1 MIINRQRGALV
12 VLLGPALLLVTAF
25 IFVPIGITLWVSFH
39 EWSMLTPLTEMKW
52 VGFRNYVEVW
62 EDSSHVQALLNTL
75 VYVIASVVL
84 TLPLSFFIS
93 QLLYFSPL
101 RGKNSIRVLLF
112 STYVIPTSAI
122 VVIWGFL
129 YAPTYGPINQIIG
142 LFGGQG
148 PSWLSNPD
156 IALFSLVFFNVW
168 QMLGYYIIL
177 IVAGFTQIPVQ
188 LFEAAR
194 IDGANF
200 WKQTTGII
208 IPLSIPSLF
217 FVALMTVINS
227 VQVFDPIY
235 LLTQGGPVESTL
247 TVSFDIRRT
256 AFSYGLAGEA
266 SALAFTLLVGIV
278 VIGFAGKVILGSV
291 VKR

>member
-1 MIINRQRGALV
+1 MIINRQRGALPI
-12 VLLGPALLLVTAF
+12 LLGPALLLVTAF
-25 IFVPIGITLWVSFH
+25 IFFPIAITLWVSFH
-39 EWSMLTPLTEMKW
+39 QWSMLTPLSEMEW
-52 VGFRNYVEVW
+52 VGFQNYIAVW
-62 EDSSHVQALLNTL
+62 QDSSHLLALQNTL
-75 VYVIASVVL
+75 VYVVASVAL
-84 TLPLSFFIS
+84 TLPLAFFIG

-129 YAPTYGPINQIIG
+129 YAPTYGPINQIIEW
-142 LFGGQG
+142 FGAEG
-148 PSWLSNPD
+148 PAWIANPD
-156 IALFSLVFFNVW
+156 IALYSLVIFNVW
-168 QMLGYYIIL
+168 QMLGYYIVL
-177 IVAGFTQIPVQ
+177 VVAGFTQIPVQ
-188 LFEAAR
+188 LFEAAK

-200 WKQTTGII
+200 WRQTRSII
-208 IPLSIPSLF
+208 IPLSTPTLLF
-217 FVALMTVINS
+217 VSLMTVINS

-266 SALAFTLLVGIV
+266 SALAFTLLVGII
-278 VIGFAGKVILGSV
+278 VIGLAGRLIMKAV

>member
-1 MIINRQRGALV
+1 M
-12 VLLGPALLLVTAF
+12 GPALLLVTAF
-25 IFVPIGITLWVSFH
+25 ILVPIGITLWVSFH

-52 VGFRNYVEVW
+52 VGLQNYVEVW
-62 EDSSHVQALLNTL
+62 RDSSHLQALQNTII
-75 VYVIASVVL
+75 YVLASVAL
-84 TLPLSFFIS
+84 TLPLAFFIG

-142 LFGGQG
+142 LFGVEG
-148 PSWLSNPD
+148 PAWISNPD
-156 IALFSLVFFNVW
+156 LALYSLVFFNVW
-168 QMLGYYIIL
+168 QMLGYYIVL
-177 IVAGFTQIPVQ
+177 IVAGFTQIPTQ

-208 IPLSIPSLF
+208 IPLSLRTLF
-217 FVALMTVINS
+217 FVGLMTVINS

-278 VIGFAGKVILGSV
+278 LMGLAGRVILNQV
-291 VKR
+291 AKR

>member
-1 MIINRQRGALV
+1 M
-12 VLLGPALLLVTAF
+12 LLVIAF
-25 IFVPIGITLWVSFH
+25 IFVPIAITFWVSFH
-39 EWSMLTPLTEMKW
+39 EWSMLTPLNEMTW
-52 VGFRNYVEVW
+52 VGINNYIEVW
-62 EDSSHVQALLNTL
+62 EDSSHILALQNTL
-75 VYVIASVVL
+75 VYVTASVVL
-84 TLPLSFFIS
+84 TLPLAFFIS

-129 YAPTYGPINQIIG
+129 YAPTYGPINQIIEF
-142 LFGGQG
+142 FGAQG
-148 PSWLSNPD
+148 PAWIANPD
-156 IALFSLVFFNVW
+156 LALYSLVIFNVW
-168 QMLGYYIIL
+168 QMLGYYIVL

-200 WKQTTGII
+200 WRQTTAII
-208 IPLSIPSLF
+208 IPLSTRTLF
-217 FVALMTVINS
+217 FVVLMTVINS

-266 SALAFTLLVGIV
+266 SALAFTLLLGIV
-278 VIGFAGKVILGSV
+278 VVGVAGRLIMNQVA
-291 VKR
+291 KR